1 MFIKG
6 LGKIIG
12 SAFLLV
18 SINANAQLLLPGS
31 TPKKQV
37 PVKAAPKPP
46 VKPPSKA
53 PVKTTPPA
61 AVKTTPPAEAK
72 TEEPSPNTN
81 AAKMSDRIAEGD
93 VFYHIK
99 DKNQLYILSNISG
112 SNTTITWTNKKG
124 EIKDYIEPTVTSQDY
139 FDKATYKIVNRNV
152 LLADFLTNPSGS
164 VGSKPQVS
172 NPPAP
177 KKAAPAEPVVVRGDL
192 DQEIILFATLD
203 ELKLYKASGNT
214 KKWSIE
220 RKILLYNLF
229 RNKQLENLANM
240 EKEAQAVLTA
250 VSGIPST
257 YETVKESYTKNIFNN
272 DAVQKYTDEQGIKN
286 LQTALNGMDQQT
298 KKMYTDYF
306 GIKSS
311 YEKLNVEEDIKAYH
325 LLMFDKE
332 LSGSEKE
339 EINKAN
345 AIILKVQSH
354 LKSIYGVG
362 FSAENILN
370 YLYKGLDDLY
380 RKKVKNYPASGIAKV
395 NNFTSTNA
403 EVPAQRV
410 QQNTT
415 VVSVSAPSSSFDKG
429 SETGDLVLE
438 RGKTLEVF
446 MPKSEFT
453 AFINADRTKILKI
466 IGNKF
471 SEPIEDLRGHTP
483 FNYALAAGA
492 SNETLRFLI
501 ENGASINKTTI
512 FVQLK
517 NNTPISPLVFYATTR
532 VPSAVNLAFFS
543 YLINNGAKALTAADV
558 RTRLNQAENNL
569 KALDGK
575 KTAPYVSILKNNG
588 IDLEQDAKNPFN
600 K

>member
-6 LGKIIG
+6 LKKIIG

-31 TPKKQV
+31 TPKKQT

-46 VKPPSKA
+46 VKPPAKA

-61 AVKTTPPAEAK
+61 AAK
-72 TEEPSPNTN
+72 TEEPSP
-81 AAKMSDRIAEGD
+81 K
-93 VFYHIK
+93 IK
-99 DKNQLYILSNISG
+99 
-112 SNTTITWTNKKG
+112 
-124 EIKDYIEPTVTSQDY
+124 
-139 FDKATYKIVNRNV
+139 
-152 LLADFLTNPSGS
+152 
-164 VGSKPQVS
+164 
-172 NPPAP
+172 PAS
-177 KKAAPAEPVVVRGDL
+177 AEPVVAPNDL

-203 ELKLYKASGNT
+203 ELKLNKASGNT
-214 KKWSIE
+214 KKWSTE

-229 RNKQLENLANM
+229 RNKQLENLLNM
-240 EKEAQAVLTA
+240 EKEAQNVLA
-250 VSGIPST
+250 GVSGIPAS
-257 YETVKESYTKNIFNN
+257 YETVKESWTKNIFNN
-272 DAVQKYTDEQGIKN
+272 LVWQKITTEQGIRDIQKS
-286 LQTALNGMDQQT
+286 LNGMDQQT
-298 KKMYTDYF
+298 QKMYTDYL
-306 GIKSS
+306 GVKSS
-311 YEKLNVEEDIKAYH
+311 YEKLNIEEDIKAYH

-345 AIILKVQSH
+345 AIIVKVQSH
-354 LKSIYGVG
+354 LKSIHGVG
-362 FSAENILN
+362 VSAENILN
-370 YLYKGLDDLY
+370 YLYKGLDDLL

-395 NNFTSTNA
+395 NNFTSMNA
-403 EVPAQRV
+403 QVPVQRIP
-410 QQNTT
+410 QSTT
-415 VVSVSAPSSSFDKG
+415 VVGISAPSSSVDKG
-429 SETGDLVLE
+429 PETGDLVLE
-438 RGKTLEVF
+438 RGKILEVL
-446 MPKSEFT
+446 MPTAEFR
-453 AFINADRTKILKI
+453 AFISGDRTKILKI

-471 SEPIEDLRGHTP
+471 SEPIEDLRGHTS

-492 SNETLRFLI
+492 SNEILRFLI
-501 ENGASINKTTI
+501 ENGASINKTTL

-543 YLINNGAKALTAADV
+543 YLINNGAKALTAGDV

-575 KTAPYVSILKNNG
+575 KMAPYVSILKNNG